1 MVDPIAVWHTEHRR
15 FARLLDFLEL
25 ETAVFHAGDDPDYTL
40 MRDVIHYLRHYGD
53 RFHHP
58 REDVAFAKL
67 LERDPSLAPAVDRLK
82 QEHRV
87 IETLGAG
94 LLEYLEDIATDV
106 VVERRTVETAAR
118 NYLACYR
125 EHLDTEET
133 LILPRA
139 AQLLTAEDWSA
150 VAGAVADGPD
160 PLFGED
166 VAAHYRSLREQIVR
180 IALTTPGG

>member
-15 FARLLDFLEL
+15 FAQLLDFLER
-25 ETAVFHAGDDPDYTL
+25 EMVVFHAGDEPDYTL
-40 MRDVIHYLRHYGD
+40 MRDVLHYLRHYGD

-67 LERDPSLAPAVDRLK
+67 VERDPSLARAVDRLL

-87 IETLGAG
+87 IETAGAE
-94 LLEYLEDIATDV
+94 LLEYLEDILRDV
-106 VVERRTVETAAR
+106 PVERKTVETAAR
-118 NYLACYR
+118 TYIVCYR
-125 EHLDTEET
+125 QHLDTEEG

-139 AQLLTAEDWSA
+139 AQVLTAADWSA
-150 VAGAVADGPD
+150 VANAVPAGPD

-166 VAAHYRSLREQIVR
+166 VAARYRSLRDQIARV
-180 IALTTPGG
+180 T